1 MGFLDKAMQAAK
13 RVDVDKAKGYAKQA
27 QQKLDE
33 LQSSSNAGQA
43 KGAGE
48 QDPAPVE
55 YDKHGRPIAQEP
67 PAGTAPGAPGG
78 GPVAAPG
85 VPQQGVPGAAPA
97 PGPPPAPPSPAA
109 PQGAPPAPPPTDPT
123 GPPQGGDPGDPGEPP
138 RMTSGDPLAP

>member
-85 VPQQGVPGAAPA
+85 VPQQGVPGAGPA
-97 PGPPPAPPSPAA
+97 PG
-109 PQGAPPAPPPTDPT
+109 PPPTDPT